1 MLTQGPIGMPHPEPR
16 VLLALFQRIRSR
28 HLFLGGGRDTARV
41 GQPDSD
47 TEESLFSQ
55 DREMDE
61 REAVAPGRSR
71 VGFCFPAC
79 CGLSADGGGRGKE
92 GGEEEPSRA
101 WSLSFCYLVLFALAS
116 LI

>member
-1 MLTQGPIGMPHPEPR
+1 MLTQGPIGKPHPEPG
-16 VLLALFQRIRSR
+16 VLFALFQRVRSK

-47 TEESLFSQ
+47 TQESLFSE

-61 REAVAPGRSR
+61 REAMAPGRSR
-71 VGFCFPAC
+71 VGFCFLVC

-92 GGEEEPSRA
+92 GGEEEPFKGLEPEFL
-101 WSLSFCYLVLFALAS
+101 LSGTICFSKAY
-116 LI
+116 